1 MTLNDVL
8 AHFKMKPSELAEQL
22 GVTPGAI
29 SQWKDGI
36 PVSRQWQI
44 EAMTGGAL
52 KAAPAKQEGA
62 RAA

>member
-8 AHFKMKPSELAEQL
+8 THFNMKPSKLAKHL

-36 PVSRQWQI
+36 PEGRQWQI
-44 EAMTGGAL
+44 EIMTDGAL
-52 KAAPAKQEGA
+52 KAAPAKSERA

>member
-8 AHFKMKPSELAEQL
+8 AHFNMKPSELAEQL

-36 PVSRQWQI
+36 PAGRQWQI
-44 EAMTGGAL
+44 EIMTSGAL
-52 KAAPAKQEGA
+52 KAAPAKSEGA
-62 RAA
+62 KAA